1 MTAELLAPPGL
12 RGMDDD
18 ALAAMYTSGSD
29 EERAAVLAEC
39 GRRDEAAARR
49 RHRASVRAVSTEWA
63 EISHAQFTDASRV
76 CAGRLLSRRGM
87 EQAEAE
93 WPRLWTV
100 APHVARAWASEE
112 LNNYWD
118 EHPRITPGGW
128 QQQQKE
134 AVRMAAGTDELDA
147 LAPGDT
153 QAPLAMTTMFDAMQ
167 PVGAATSAADAAAG
181 ALADE
186 RDAQSMAQVAA
197 RPMIPLD
204 LGGVPLTVPRGDV
217 TLAYGKGSVGK
228 GRLTHA
234 LIAEVTRAGGDVIII
249 APEDKPDE
257 QIRPRL
263 DAAGADPDHVWNLTR
278 LPASTSRFKL
288 SADMKQEGH
297 LPHLRAFTTWLQE
310 RGRDPRLVVID
321 PVAAAVGWG
330 TINTN
335 RGARALVEPL
345 QDYADTTGVSVW
357 VIAHETKDGKLQ
369 GSEGLRDALRV
380 IYHVTVDGDNPAYR
394 VVSLEKGN
402 NLPPDTA
409 QLRFTISSEETGQ
422 PRVVWL
428 SPDVVEAQRVSWRD
442 RAAGGAP
449 PAAGGGAGPFEAGC
463 ATRSRSGAVESHG
476 LGTHPGEQAAKHAC
490 QTAAEAPLTW
500 HTIPGREGFLAATVK
515 QPDGTVVSY
524 AVAPATAGK

>member
-1 MTAELLAPPGL
+1 MTAELLAPLDL
-12 RGMDDD
+12 RGLDD
-18 ALAAMYTSGSD
+18 AGLQALYAGGSD
-29 EERAAVLAEC
+29 ADRAAVLAELD
-39 GRRDEAAARR
+39 RQDKARAR
-49 RHRASVRAVSTEWA
+49 QRQRASMRAVSTEWA
-63 EISHAQFTDASRV
+63 EASHAQFIDASRV
-76 CAGRLLSRRGM
+76 CAGRLLSRR
-87 EQAEAE
+87 AKCEAE
-93 WPRLWTV
+93 WPALWTG
-100 APHVARAWASEE
+100 PEWLARKLASEE

-118 EHPRITPGGW
+118 EHPRLTQGEW
-128 QQQQKE
+128 ERQRKE
-134 AVRMAAGTDELDA
+134 AARMAADVQELDELAA
-147 LAPGDT
+147 LPAPG
-153 QAPLAMTTMFDAMQ
+153 LSVFDGMQ
-167 PVGAATSAADAAAG
+167 PVGAEPAGSATDAAEG

-186 RDAQSMAQVAA
+186 RDAQSMAEVPA

-204 LGGVPLTVPRGDV
+204 LGPVPLIVPRGDV
-217 TLAYGKGSVGK
+217 TLAYGKGAVGK

-288 SADMKQEGH
+288 SADMRQEGH
-297 LPHLRAFTTWLQE
+297 LPHLRAFTTWLAE

-357 VIAHETKDGKLQ
+357 MIAHETKDGKLQ

-380 IYHVTVDGDNPAYR
+380 IYHVSVDGDNPAYR
-394 VVSLEKGN
+394 VVTLEKGN

-409 QLRFTISSEETGQ
+409 QLRFTIASDGESGQ

-428 SPDVVEAQRVSWRD
+428 SPDVVEAQRISWRD
-442 RAAGGAP
+442 RAAGNAP
-449 PAAGGGAGPFEAGC
+449 PAGAALGAPFEAGC
-463 ATRSRSGAVESHG
+463 ARRALSGAVESHG
-476 LGTHPGEQAAKHAC
+476 LGTHPGEQAAKAAC
-490 QTAAEAPLTW
+490 QSAAQAPLTW

-524 AVAPATAGK
+524 AVAPAGK